1 MFLLGRAGPSV
12 VATLAPHGARLKHK
26 PVKRRV
32 KRKTSDPNAKVDR
45 DEAGRPIV
53 KQREKSLGTFRPM
66 APAQLTHEL
75 FQSDSRPE
83 LDLPVFNRQTLTPGT
98 ATSLL
103 LRLRRPT
110 VYMFRVLSK
119 PCSLVRD
126 TTLSVIRALEE
137 SKASFSSL
145 VLNGRPG
152 TGKSFLLLQAAEYAK
167 ATGWIVLYIP
177 RGKSLVDSSTPY
189 VYSLATQTY
198 LQPRCAFQT
207 LQRFATGTTAVSA
220 GARLSALVAAGTAD
234 PAAAPAVLEHLL
246 AELAAQV
253 RFPVLLA
260 IDDFQALYGR
270 SLYRDPFFRFVRPHH
285 LSMPRLLL
293 EYASGR
299 RAFTQ
304 RRRPRR
310 PHPQRPAVPVPPQ
323 LREALRLPGDLAPSP
338 LGPFARRSTQLAAY
352 LSGPPPSSPQTPSTS
367 SPQNQKPAKPDAPH
381 RDAAAAV
388 DTWDAW
394 RLFPA
399 PVREPADAQWSAT
412 PYTDPLYIHERGSG
426 EDPDEYAAGKRM
438 AGQVP
443 RRAPTTLMRALRVPD
458 KLNTAEALALFEL
471 WRAGRGLVGENPDEM
486 FMAKYT

>member
-32 KRKTSDPNAKVDR
+32 KRKTNDPNAKVDR

-75 FQSDSRPE
+75 FQSESRPE

-98 ATSLL
+98 ATSFAVASTSPHRVYGLPTKMLL
-103 LRLRRPT
+103 E
-110 VYMFRVLSK
+110 FRVLSK

-207 LQRFATGTTAVSA
+207 LQRFATVNAPHLDLLTTRAALVLEGTTTVSA

-299 RAFTQ
+299 RAFTHGVVLGALT
-304 RRRPRR
+304 RSD
-310 PHPQRPAVPVPPQ
+310 PQFPVPPQ

-352 LSGPPPSSPQTPSTS
+352 LSGPALIVTANPLHIPT
-367 SPQNQKPAKPDAPH
+367 KPDAPH

-412 PYTDPLYIHERGSG
+412 PYTDPLYITS
-426 EDPDEYAAGKRM
+426 AG
-438 AGQVP
+438 
-443 RRAPTTLMRALRVPD
+443 
-458 KLNTAEALALFEL
+458 
-471 WRAGRGLVGENPDEM
+471 AGRTRMNTPRVNAWRGRFRD
-486 FMAKYT
+486 ARRRR